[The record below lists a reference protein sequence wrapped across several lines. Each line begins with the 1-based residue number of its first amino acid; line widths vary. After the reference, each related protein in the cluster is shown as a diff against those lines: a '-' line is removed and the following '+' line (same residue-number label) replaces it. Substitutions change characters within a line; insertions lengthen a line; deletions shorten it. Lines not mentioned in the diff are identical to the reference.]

1 MPEFFNQ
8 SHKANKY
15 VVVGH
20 CPVVNYSEKAPS
32 NNPVIDKEKK
42 IIAIDGGNTIKEAGQ
57 LNAFIIQRKPTG
69 DKFSYIYVDCFP
81 EYEVIADFHADA
93 TMQGGVTYPHY
104 YIEPIEKK
112 QDYTIC
118 RQRETNTLLYVK
130 DEYIKQLDSGE
141 YTVKTDISC
150 AQISVKKGDI
160 VSLIDGSCSGYD
172 LIKKDGVEGWIEKG
186 ILVEIEKTKKKI
198 FS

>member
-1 MPEFFNQ
+1 MIR
-8 SHKANKY
+8 K
-15 VVVGH
+15 
-20 CPVVNYSEKAPS
+20 
-32 NNPVIDKEKK
+32 KK

-130 DEYIKQLDSGE
+130 DEYIRQLDSGE

-172 LIKKDGVEGWIEKG
+172 LIKKME
-186 ILVEIEKTKKKI
+186 
-198 FS
+198 